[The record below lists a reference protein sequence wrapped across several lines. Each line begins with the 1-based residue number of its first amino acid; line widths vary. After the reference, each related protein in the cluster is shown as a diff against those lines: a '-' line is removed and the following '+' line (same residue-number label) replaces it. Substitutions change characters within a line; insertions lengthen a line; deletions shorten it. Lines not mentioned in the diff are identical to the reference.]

1 MDDCYNCYSKIN
13 HSLGVFA
20 DKVPYRFKQKS
31 YDKSVKHSIT
41 SRNVQCY
48 PLPRPTSFLLPQFLV
63 LNLMKCGLDVYDSNL
78 SFENFL
84 CYIQVLNTFLTL
96 VLGVL
101 MERLF
106 QSLF

>member
-1 MDDCYNCYSKIN
+1 MKPCRGFDPGSNPGRGATN
-13 HSLGVFA
+13 FRL
-20 DKVPYRFKQKS
+20 
-31 YDKSVKHSIT
+31 
-41 SRNVQCY
+41 
-48 PLPRPTSFLLPQFLV
+48 PTSFLLPQFLV